1 MRSSSSARSQK
12 MWSFLLKH
20 FLPIG
25 LLLAVLLGLTVP
37 QLGVFVASLKVGD
50 YGVMQT
56 FAVCLIFIISG
67 LTLNTDDIKK
77 ALRAWPAIVYGIMS
91 INFLTP
97 LLPLVLRP
105 FLPFLPHE
113 FQYGFLLFCSMP
125 TTINSG
131 VALADAAG
139 GNFAFALLLTVSSNI
154 IGIFSAP
161 FYLSLLLS
169 LGGDV
174 TIDAMPLLA
183 NLMLTLLLP
192 LIIGKCVRELS
203 PTVRSRVK
211 QHKTFLSTFSSICLI
226 TVPWMK
232 LSMSQA
238 TLVAL
243 DAGSLFTLLACA
255 LLIHLVYLACNYG
268 VARHVLRLSLD
279 MRKSLVIMA
288 SQKTLPMAM
297 SVLSFFP
304 QSLGEPGLIAI
315 PCIISHLVQLFVDA
329 FLAARW
335 AQVTVDTP
343 SGPSDCRWPLGRRA
357 HGEERAEDAVQLRRH
372 EAGTAASASMSS
384 EAVLWVEEKAEG
396 AV

>member
-1 MRSSSSARSQK
+1 
-12 MWSFLLKH
+12 MWLCLLKH
-20 FLPIG
+20 FLPLG
-25 LLLAVLLGLTVP
+25 LLFAVLLGLTVP

-50 YGVMQT
+50 CGVVQT

-169 LGGDV
+169 LGGGV
-174 TIDAMPLLA
+174 TIDAMPLLV

-192 LIIGKCVRELS
+192 LVIGKCVRELS

-211 QHKTFLSTFSSICLI
+211 QHKTFLSTFSSLCLI

-232 LSMSQA
+232 LSISQA

-243 DAGSLFTLLACA
+243 DAGSLFALLGCA

-268 VARHVLRLSLD
+268 VARHALRLSLD
-279 MRKSLVIMA
+279 MRKSLVIMT

-343 SGPSDCRWPLGRRA
+343 SGPVCRWPHGRRA
-357 HGEERAEDAVQLRRH
+357 LGEERAEDAVQLTRH
-372 EAGTAASASMSS
+372 EAGQAASASISS
-384 EAVLWVEEKAEG
+384 EAVLWVEEKAAEG
-396 AV
+396 ASAV